1 MALRTISS
9 AAIMAVVT
17 VGMIGSADAQSRR
30 DRSEGAV
37 TACSRY
43 GNGCRT
49 APLRRAAYDYEYRL
63 PNGTW
68 MPCRQSCKDAF
79 REDVID
85 YLETLNERAGSSR
98 R

>member
-1 MALRTISS
+1 MT
-9 AAIMAVVT
+9 MT
-17 VGMIGSADAQSRR
+17 VIGTADAQSRR
-30 DRSEGAV
+30 HSRGGDSV

-49 APLRRAAYDYEYRL
+49 VPVRQGRFDAEYRL
-63 PNGTW
+63 ANGTW
-68 MPCRQSCKDAF
+68 MPCKQSCKDAL

-85 YLETLNERAGSSR
+85 YWETLNERAGSAR

>member
-1 MALRTISS
+1 MVLRTISS
-9 AAIMAVVT
+9 AAVMAVMT
-17 VGMIGSADAQSRR
+17 VAMIDAADAQSRG
-30 DRSEGAV
+30 RSEGSV

-43 GNGCRT
+43 GHGCRT

-68 MPCRQSCKDAF
+68 MPCKQSCKDAF

-85 YLETLNERAGSSR
+85 YWETLNERAGSAR
-98 R
+98 GR